1 MGSNGRINKIPSELK
16 KHRDF
21 LKQNR
26 EKIIADIKA
35 GMSADECVKKWGI
48 SKGSYGQYKSGNE
61 RRLGKDF
68 KDSDSGR
75 PMEPEERRIWI
86 KEIIYREEEIFRRT
100 GEFNFIVNGTQGD
113 IYKNAKNRKATA

>member
-1 MGSNGRINKIPSELK
+1 MGSRLRFNKIPTELK

-48 SKGSYGQYKSGNE
+48 SKNSYGQYKSGNE
-61 RRLGKDF
+61 RRRGKDL
-68 KDSDSGR
+68 KDLGR
-75 PMEPEERRIWI
+75 PMKPEERRIWLE
-86 KEIIYREEEIFRRT
+86 EIMHKEEEVFRRT
-100 GEFNFIVNGTQGD
+100 GGFNFIVNVVQGG
-113 IYKNAKNRKATA
+113 IYKNAKNCKATV

>member
-1 MGSNGRINKIPSELK
+1 MGSRVQFNKIPSELK

-26 EKIIADIKA
+26 EKIIADIKG
-35 GMSADECVKKWGI
+35 GMSADECVNKWGI

-61 RRLGKDF
+61 RRLEKDF
-68 KDSDSGR
+68 RDLGR
-75 PMEPEERRIWI
+75 PMEPEERQIWL
-86 KEIIYREEEIFRRT
+86 EDIIHREEEVFRRT